1 MNEISVLYDYVINE
15 FRLNPLVNTITTVV
29 TSELD
34 INKENIYPLVNID
47 LVSSTISYPDAEM
60 LSVNFQITVVQ
71 QRDII
76 PTVLDNKLLL
86 NSNWRDN
93 INETHSIANTFISK
107 IMRQL
112 NLHNINVDFVT
123 AITFF
128 DESYINGLDGCQFGI
143 NLTIPN
149 TTSC

>member
-29 TSELD
+29 TSGLD

-76 PTVLDNKLLL
+76 PNVTDNKLLL

-112 NLHNINVDFVT
+112 NLHNINVESVS

>member
-29 TSELD
+29 TSGLD

-47 LVSSTISYPDAEM
+47 LVNSTISYPDAEM

-112 NLHNINVDFVT
+112 NLHNINVEFVT

>member
-29 TSELD
+29 TSGLD

-47 LVSSTISYPDAEM
+47 LVSSTVSYPDAEM

-76 PTVLDNKLLL
+76 PNVTDNKLLL

-112 NLHNINVDFVT
+112 NLHNINVESVT

>member
-29 TSELD
+29 TSGLD

-47 LVSSTISYPDAEM
+47 LVNSTISYPDAEM

-71 QRDII
+71 QRDVI

-112 NLHNINVDFVT
+112 NLHNINVEFVT

-149 TTSC
+149 NTSC

>member
-29 TSELD
+29 TSGLD

-47 LVSSTISYPDAEM
+47 LVSSTISYPDAEV
-60 LSVNFQITVVQ
+60 LSVNFQIAVVQ

-76 PTVLDNKLLL
+76 PNVTDNKLLL

-112 NLHNINVDFVT
+112 NLHNINVDSVS

>member
-29 TSELD
+29 TSGLD

-47 LVSSTISYPDAEM
+47 LVNSTISYPDAEM

-76 PTVLDNKLLL
+76 PTVTDNKLLL

-112 NLHNINVDFVT
+112 NLNNINVEFVT

-149 TTSC
+149 NTSC